1 MFGFGRRQSKLRKEE
16 LREENGVLQ
25 ERINSFR
32 KEVRTLREELDSYK
46 AREREIAE
54 ALNFARERASEYL
67 KEARLRFALESARL
81 NDFKLRI
88 SKRLERVGSAE
99 KVGEE
104 LKECELFFAA
114 AAKELEELAAGMRRK
129 NTPEDEYRREIERL
143 KELGSDRPDVHP
155 VEEPQRSV
163 PEFFPPKTAAPDKLD
178 FETQETFRDKNRES
192 VSVKTFPREAL
203 PSLKPVRS
211 IFRQASRA
219 ELARKSGAP
228 FGFGRRHSLTGNEIR
243 RKPRFQRG
251 ARLKRGNS
259 RKRRRSAFRDGVP
272 GSRSSGSAK
281 KSQNVVGRRTD
292 GTFSSDYY
300 GISAGNLTKN
310 YRYSLKTSFFPYFV
324 AVKTRFF
331 SKDLSPSLL
340 TYFRD

>member
-114 AAKELEELAAGMRRK
+114 AAKELEELAAGKRRK

-143 KELGSDRPDVHP
+143 KELGSDRSDVHP

-163 PEFFPPKTAAPDKLD
+163 PEFFPPAPAAPDKLNL
-178 FETQETFRDKNRES
+178 ETQETFRDKNRES

-203 PSLKPVRS
+203 SSLKPVRS
-211 IFRQASRA
+211 IFDRHPEPSSPAKAARLSDSDGDIVSRVMKYAESLGFREESASKEEIPGNDGEVLSATESREA
-219 ELARKSGAP
+219 VPPVQPKKVKMLSEDE
-228 FGFGRRHSLTGNEIR
+228 LTGLLAQITMESQREI
-243 RKPRFQRG
+243 
-251 ARLKRGNS
+251 
-259 RKRRRSAFRDGVP
+259 
-272 GSRSSGSAK
+272 
-281 KSQNVVGRRTD
+281 
-292 GTFSSDYY
+292 
-300 GISAGNLTKN
+300 
-310 YRYSLKTSFFPYFV
+310 
-324 AVKTRFF
+324 
-331 SKDLSPSLL
+331 
-340 TYFRD
+340 